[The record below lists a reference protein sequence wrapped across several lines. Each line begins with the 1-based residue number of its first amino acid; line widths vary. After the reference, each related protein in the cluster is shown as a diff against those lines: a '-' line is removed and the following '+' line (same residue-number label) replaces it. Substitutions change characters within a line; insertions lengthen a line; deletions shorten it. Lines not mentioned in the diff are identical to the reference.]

1 MSTPLPDPLEPLFNN
16 DQLIARIGQSVVT
29 KIFDDN
35 DDGNPDD
42 APLDQLAADAA
53 SKVRGA
59 LGPVYAAAMLVSG
72 PATELRRIA
81 LDVAHAMAAIRH
93 PGFIKID
100 GFMMMKQADA
110 DLKQVRLTMANLG
123 TDDAP
128 EPAANNG
135 GDVLSGDPNDPCPKD
150 QFALNGT
157 GFF

>member
-1 MSTPLPDPLEPLFNN
+1 MSTPLPDPLETLFDN
-16 DQLIARIGQSVVT
+16 DQLIARLGQSVVT
-29 KIFDDN
+29 KIYDDN

-59 LGPVYAAAMLVSG
+59 LGAVYPAAMLVTG

-81 LDVAHAMAAIRH
+81 LDIAHAMAAIRH
-93 PGFIKID
+93 PGFIKVD
-100 GFMMMKQADA
+100 GIAMMKIAKD
-110 DLKQVRLTMANLG
+110 DLNAVRLTMANLG
-123 TDDAP
+123 TDESP